1 MELTKKQVNIT
12 KGVAILF
19 MLLLHLF
26 CTKDYEGLFEPLII
40 INNVPLIY
48 YFALFGDCC
57 VAIYCF
63 CSGYGLFIGYENNNK
78 DFKKRN
84 LIRIRNLYINY
95 WIIILLFVV
104 ILGPLLGKGSMF
116 PGSIKKLLLTITAID
131 PNYNGAWWF
140 VTTYILLVLISP
152 YINEIIKKYNNI
164 SIMIISFIIYNISY
178 IQRIKTPILF
188 GKYSIDLII
197 RQLALLGTSQFPF
210 IIGAVF
216 AYKKLY
222 SKIYDY
228 FKERKFKNIE
238 CMIIILLMIIAHGF
252 IQTLYV
258 AVFTGIIFICVF
270 NLMSK
275 PKWLNELLNYLGN
288 HSTNLWLTHMFFYM
302 IYFKNIVYGAKYSIL
317 IFIWLIVLCL
327 ITSYL
332 IKYIKNFIQSRLF
345 KFNIEFLFE

>member
-1 MELTKKQVNIT
+1 
-12 KGVAILF
+12 
-19 MLLLHLF
+19 
-26 CTKDYEGLFEPLII
+26 
-40 INNVPLIY
+40 
-48 YFALFGDCC
+48 
-57 VAIYCF
+57 
-63 CSGYGLFIGYENNNK
+63 
-78 DFKKRN
+78 
-84 LIRIRNLYINY
+84 
-95 WIIILLFVV
+95 
-104 ILGPLLGKGSMF
+104 
-116 PGSIKKLLLTITAID
+116 
-131 PNYNGAWWF
+131 
-140 VTTYILLVLISP
+140 
-152 YINEIIKKYNNI
+152 
-164 SIMIISFIIYNISY
+164 MIISFIIYNISY

-188 GKYSIDLII
+188 GEYSIDLII

-238 CMIIILLMIIAHGF
+238 CIIIILLMIIAHGF

-258 AVFTGIIFICVF
+258 AVFTGIIFICTF
-270 NLMSK
+270 NLMSN
-275 PKWLNELLNYLGN
+275 PKWLNNLLNYLGN

-345 KFNIEFLFE
+345 KFNIELLFE